1 MSYGIKLHISGDYE
15 VRLNVIGSQISGD
28 DS

>member
-1 MSYGIKLHISGDYE
+1 MSYGIKLHSSGGYE
-15 VRLNVIGSQISGD
+15 VRLNVIGSQISRD

>member
-1 MSYGIKLHISGDYE
+1 MSYGIKLHTVGGYE